1 MSSKLAFF
9 SESGFDGKISRDFNN
24 MRTEYAWYVGLDAT
38 HHNIESMQ
46 SLNDDMYDLGI
57 VIIPKTKID
66 YLMVYPLIEQ
76 MRRTCKKIGT
86 MQEGPH
92 WYFQDY
98 PLHQQIWFYNTLMEM
113 DVIFAHNQI
122 DVDYYKGLT
131 GKENVF
137 QNKSLMI
144 EDKIEPHIINT
155 DARDGVII
163 GGNMVRW
170 YGGFDSYMVAQ
181 EFGESIY
188 VPSMG
193 RKIEHEEQMEN
204 LNHLPYMNWLSWVNN
219 LSRFKYGVHLMTTHA
234 AGTFALNCAYHGI
247 PCIGYKGLDTQELCF
262 PHLSVSM
269 GDVSKARQLV
279 HRLKTDKNFYNDCS
293 KIAKTRYKE
302 CFSEKEYK
310 HNMKQIIG
318 KITNETN

>member
-1 MSSKLAFF
+1 MNIAFF
-9 SESGFDGKISRDFNN
+9 SESGFDGKIPRDFDN

-38 HHNIESMQ
+38 HHNIESIQ
-46 SLNDDMYDLGI
+46 SLDNDMYDLGI
-57 VIIPKTKID
+57 VILPKTKID

-76 MRRTCKKIGT
+76 MKRTCKKIGT

-98 PLHQQIWFYNTLMEM
+98 PLHQQIWFYNILMEM

-122 DVDYYKGLT
+122 DVEYYKGLT

-144 EDKIEPHIINT
+144 EDKITPHIVNS

-170 YGGFDSYMVAQ
+170 YGGFDSYIVAQ
-181 EFGESIY
+181 EFGEDIFA
-188 VPSMG
+188 PSMG
-193 RKIEHEEQMEN
+193 RKIENEEQMEG
-204 LNHLPYMNWLSWVNN
+204 LTHLDYMNWLDWINN

-247 PCIGYKGLDTQELCF
+247 PCIGYRGLDTQEFCF
-262 PHLSVSM
+262 PHLSVDI
-269 GDVSKARQLV
+269 GDLKKAKHLAE
-279 HRLKTDKNFYNDCS
+279 RLKTDNDFYNDCS
-293 KIAKTRYKE
+293 KIAKTRYNE
-302 CFSEKEYK
+302 CFSEKEYTYYMNK
-310 HNMKQIIG
+310 VIG
-318 KITNETN
+318 DVINETN

>member
-1 MSSKLAFF
+1 MNHKIAFF
-9 SESGFDGKISRDFNN
+9 SESGFEGKIPRDFNN

-38 HHNIESMQ
+38 HHHIG
-46 SLNDDMYDLGI
+46 SLSNMEENMYDVGI
-57 VIIPKTKID
+57 VIIPKTKIED
-66 YLMVYPLIEQ
+66 LMQFDLINQ
-76 MRRTCKKIGT
+76 MKRVCKKIGT

-113 DVIFAHNQI
+113 DFIFAHNEI

-144 EDKIEPHIINT
+144 EDKIEPHIVNP
-155 DARDGVII
+155 DARGGVII

-170 YGGFDSYMVAQ
+170 YGGFDSYIVAQ
-181 EFGESIY
+181 EFEEDIFA
-188 VPSMG
+188 PSMG
-193 RKIEHEEQMEN
+193 RKIENEEQMEN
-204 LNHLPYMNWLSWVNN
+204 LTHLPYMNWLSWVNN

-247 PCIGYKGLDTQELCF
+247 PCIGYRGLDTQELCF
-262 PHLSVSM
+262 PHLSVDM
-269 GDVSKARQLV
+269 GDLEKAKQLAG
-279 HRLKTDKNFYNDCS
+279 RLKTDKDFYDDCS
-293 KIAKTRYKE
+293 KVSKKRYDE
-302 CFSEKEYK
+302 CFSEKSYVNDMNHILK
-310 HNMKQIIG
+310 KL
-318 KITNETN
+318 K

>member
-1 MSSKLAFF
+1 MNIAFF
-9 SESGFDGKISRDFNN
+9 SESNFDGKIPRDFEN

-38 HHNIESMQ
+38 HHHIESIQ
-46 SLNDDMYDLGI
+46 SLDDNIYDLGI

-76 MRRTCKKIGT
+76 MKRVCKKIGF

-98 PLHQQIWFYNTLMEM
+98 PLHQQIWFYNCLMEM
-113 DVIFAHNQI
+113 DVIFAHNEI
-122 DVDYYKGLT
+122 DVEYYKGLT

-144 EDKIEPHIINT
+144 EDKIEPHIVNP

-170 YGGFDSYMVAQ
+170 YGGFDSYIVAQ
-181 EFGESIY
+181 EFEEDIFA
-188 VPSMG
+188 PSMG
-193 RKIEHEEQMEN
+193 RKIENEEQMEN
-204 LNHLPYMNWLSWVNN
+204 LTHLPYMNWLSWVNN

-234 AGTFALNCAYHGI
+234 AGTFALNCAYYGI

-262 PHLSVSM
+262 PHLSVDM
-269 GDVSKARQLV
+269 GDLNKAKQLAN
-279 HRLKTDKNFYNDCS
+279 RLKTDKSFYDDCS
-293 KIAKTRYKE
+293 KISKTRYNE
-302 CFSEKEYK
+302 CFGEKEYIYTMNK
-310 HNMKQIIG
+310 VIG
-318 KITNETN
+318 EVINETN